1 MADTNLI
8 ITKLVTKNDTAEN
21 WATNDPV
28 LLKGEQGIDTTN
40 WKIRIGDGISKWSEL
55 SDYGLSESE
64 VQAMIKRDDYY
75 ELIITKEETLAETIV
90 TDNDKLATITEPK
103 QGDVAVVKKYLTT
116 DASGNDKYTYT
127 GYVYD
132 NNVWG
137 AMDGNYDAENVYFDS
152 DIAITT
158 AVGNIT
164 LSNGQGT
171 IPAAGKNMKQ
181 VFEAIWTKENTDPT
195 VTNPSCSITMNSLTA
210 DASYEV
216 GETVAISYTTSFSAG
231 SYQFGPATGVTV
243 KSYTVSNGTVADNK
257 DTSTGSFDTITMADA
272 NDASKDEYSSYRLSV
287 TAGHTAATAV
297 AKSNLGNNTSKTIAE
312 GNTTTAY
319 SKYVKSYRK
328 PFWGYKLSADA
339 LSDPTKITSD
349 QVRGLQ
355 ESGTS
360 QGGVPTSYTVPADTK
375 QVYFVVEAGTKNTI
389 NVKNASSLNAPVA
402 FTKVASGVQVE
413 GANNYKATAYDLWYA
428 NFDNATTGSAE
439 LTISWT

>member
-1 MADTNLI
+1 MAQIINTRLI
-8 ITKLVTKNDTAEN
+8 TKNDTSEN
-21 WATNDPV
+21 WTANDPI
-28 LLKGEQGIDTTN
+28 LLKGEIGVAIDLN
-40 WKIRIGDGISKWSEL
+40 KIKIGDGSKKWSEL
-55 SDYGLSESE
+55 TYSGISMEE
-64 VQAMIKRDDYY
+64 VIEAMPRDDYY
-75 ELIITKEETLAETIV
+75 ELEITKDETTAETPV
-90 TDNDKLATITEPK
+90 TDSVKLATIESPK
-103 QGDVAVVKKYLTT
+103 QGDVAVVKRYLTT
-116 DASGNDKYTYT
+116 DASNVDKYTYT

-132 NNVWG
+132 NDTWG
-137 AMDGNYDAENVYFDS
+137 AMDGNYDAENIYFDS

-158 AVGNIT
+158 AVGNIK

-171 IPAAGKNMKQ
+171 IPASGKNLKQ
-181 VFEAIWTKENTDPT
+181 VFESIWTKENTNPT
-195 VTNPSCSITMNSLTA
+195 VTNPSCSITMNGLKE
-210 DASYEV
+210 DKYYEV
-216 GETVAISYTTSFSAG
+216 GETVSIAYTTSFSAG

-243 KSYTVSNGTVADNK
+243 SSYTVSDGTDEK
-257 DTSTGSFDTITMADA
+257 TTSTGSFDTITMGDE
-272 NDASKDEYSSYRLSV
+272 NKPEDNEYSSYGLSV
-287 TAGHTAATAV
+287 TAGYTAATSV
-297 AKSNLGNNTSKTIAE
+297 AKTNLGNDTAKTINAGNTSSQS
-312 GNTTTAY
+312 

-339 LSDPTKITSD
+339 LADPTKISSS
-349 QVRGLQ
+349 QVRNLQ

-389 NVKNASSLNAPVA
+389 SVKNASSLNAPVA